1 MRSILI
7 AITVLISIT
16 CCTDQKQKELMRHSL
31 LTAKEQNE
39 NNQPFTTDSVMKD
52 VTKYYDRHGS
62 RNEQMLA
69 HYLLGCTYRDLGD
82 APRALQCYNDAVNK
96 ADTTNPDCDYATMSR
111 IYGQMD
117 DLFNKEL
124 QPHNQLKA
132 LELCHRYAMK
142 AGDTLM
148 AIIAY
153 DSKSIAYHLLDDID
167 AEIAISEKA
176 SQMFKKYGYK
186 EFAAMSL
193 GMIIQRYVELGDW
206 KNAERCIRIYE
217 KESGVFDNDGNI
229 EPGREIFYFE
239 KGLYFLNI
247 ARTDSAEYYF
257 RKLLN
262 NHREDINNRIA
273 AYRGLSLLYR
283 QKCIPDS
290 TAKYAILGYEANDT
304 MCINIMKASLPKIQA
319 LYDYGHYKE
328 EALIKSEEANRAY
341 IITSALIFISVI
353 VLIVLG
359 MKIYL
364 IRRNRKAD
372 LERQKAEYEHKIAML
387 KNIQNDMNVMLTENK
402 EKLKELIE
410 EKQDIISKL
419 EKEIA
424 SYCTDN
430 NFQEEQLINADIT
443 RHFQMLAKDATLP
456 TSDDWHE
463 IRNMIDEIL
472 PKFKTTLN
480 NGTHTLR
487 MEEYHIC
494 ILVRLDFKPL
504 EISNLTGL
512 SQANITAIRKRMLK
526 KLFGIDG
533 KPKEFDTIIS
543 KIK

>member
-1 MRSILI
+1 
-7 AITVLISIT
+7 
-16 CCTDQKQKELMRHSL
+16 
-31 LTAKEQNE
+31 
-39 NNQPFTTDSVMKD
+39 
-52 VTKYYDRHGS
+52 
-62 RNEQMLA
+62 
-69 HYLLGCTYRDLGD
+69 
-82 APRALQCYNDAVNK
+82 
-96 ADTTNPDCDYATMSR
+96 
-111 IYGQMD
+111 
-117 DLFNKEL
+117 
-124 QPHNQLKA
+124 
-132 LELCHRYAMK
+132 
-142 AGDTLM
+142 
-148 AIIAY
+148 
-153 DSKSIAYHLLDDID
+153 
-167 AEIAISEKA
+167 
-176 SQMFKKYGYK
+176 
-186 EFAAMSL
+186 
-193 GMIIQRYVELGDW
+193 
-206 KNAERCIRIYE
+206 
-217 KESGVFDNDGNI
+217 
-229 EPGREIFYFE
+229 
-239 KGLYFLNI
+239 
-247 ARTDSAEYYF
+247 
-257 RKLLN
+257 
-262 NHREDINNRIA
+262 
-273 AYRGLSLLYR
+273 
-283 QKCIPDS
+283 
-290 TAKYAILGYEANDT
+290 

-463 IRNMIDEIL
+463 IRNVIDEIL

-494 ILVRLDFKPL
+494 ILVRLNFKPL